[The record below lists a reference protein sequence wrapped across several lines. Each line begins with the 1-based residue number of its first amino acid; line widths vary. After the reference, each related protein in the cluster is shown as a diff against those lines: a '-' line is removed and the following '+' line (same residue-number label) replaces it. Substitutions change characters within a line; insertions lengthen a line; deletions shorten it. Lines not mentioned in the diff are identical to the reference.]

1 MERIIKLSKFRNI
14 GLKEEERF
22 VLNISLEKNKIGDL
36 VILIGPNNSGK
47 SNVLDAL
54 GEFSS
59 GKFSDRDI
67 TTLSYDEKDRIPQLT
82 FEVKDSKVIGKC
94 LLTYGQDTKYE
105 MIELNKNIKLTNE
118 QIKLSLNKII
128 DYLKQLQI
136 QPTVL
141 EEIYSKQ
148 GKIDDLGSIF
158 NALDNLEKTYSR
170 GRNYYYE
177 SQRNQEALLLQLV
190 SFDEKNPLIS
200 LYKDYRT
207 DSLSR
212 LNKYFSDTY
221 GISFIPKIYQYREE
235 FISSDDMIVTPSNLS
250 NSSFFKALFKAIG
263 IDSSE
268 IINAYQQFNKF
279 HNPAILNKIKKI
291 VNSKITN
298 LNDEFNRL
306 YFADND
312 KYEFTIELESN
323 NISFGMARGDNEDPI
338 MIEYQSTGFRWFFNL
353 YFKFLCGSK
362 LNPGDIVIMDE
373 PATHLHPQGQ
383 IELRRFIKEFAI
395 RNGITFVIATHMP
408 FLIDIDNYDELR
420 VVSMNNNITKIDNLF
435 TAVSMDDPDS
445 LIPIKESL
453 TIKQNVLY
461 DYETQVVWV
470 EGITDYNYLT
480 MFKNLLG
487 IKNIS
492 FIPFKGVGLN
502 DNNQLQIIKKLK
514 DIFFPKRMI
523 LVDGDK
529 AGLAFKNHCKGTCFE
544 SRIATIGDLTTDKKK
559 FIEIEDMF
567 SSDDKIKFLSLNKD
581 SDEFKKANYTSLMK
595 KTCSLDDFSKET
607 IDNFKNLFSLLTE

>member
-22 VLNISLEKNKIGDL
+22 VLNTSLEKNKIGDL

-94 LLTYGQDTKYE
+94 LLTYGQNPKYE
-105 MIELNKNIKLTNE
+105 MIEFNKDIKLTNE

-128 DYLKQLQI
+128 DYLKKLQI

-148 GKIDDLGSIF
+148 GEIDDLGSIF
-158 NALDNLEKTYSR
+158 NALDNLEQIYSK
-170 GRNYYYE
+170 GRNYYYG
-177 SQRNQEALLLQLV
+177 SPRNQETLLLKLV
-190 SFDEKNPLIS
+190 SFDEKDPLIS

-212 LNKYFSDTY
+212 LNKYFSDKY

-235 FISSDDMIVTPSNLS
+235 FISSDDMIVTSSNLS

-492 FIPFKGVGLN
+492 FIPFKGVGSN
-502 DNNQLQIIKKLK
+502 DKDQLQIIKKLK

-607 IDNFKNLFSLLTE
+607 IDNFKKLFSLLTE

>member
-22 VLNISLEKNKIGDL
+22 VLNTSLEKNKIGDL

-54 GEFSS
+54 SKFSS
-59 GKFSDRDI
+59 LEFSDRDI

-82 FEVKDSKVIGKC
+82 FEVKDSNVIGKC
-94 LLTYGQDTKYE
+94 LLTYGQSPKYE

-136 QPTVL
+136 QPTLL

-158 NALDNLEKTYSR
+158 NALDNLEQTYSR
-170 GRNYYYE
+170 GRNYYYG
-177 SQRNQEALLLQLV
+177 SPRNQETLLLQLV
-190 SFDEKNPLIS
+190 SFDEKDPLIS

-212 LNKYFSDTY
+212 LNKYFSDKY

-235 FISSDDMIVTPSNLS
+235 FISSNDMIVTPSNLP

-323 NISFGMARGDNEDPI
+323 NICFGMARGDNEDPI

-492 FIPFKGVGLN
+492 FIPFKGVGSN
-502 DNNQLQIIKKLK
+502 DNNKLQIIKKLK
-514 DIFFPKRMI
+514 DIFF
-523 LVDGDK
+523 L
-529 AGLAFKNHCKGTCFE
+529 
-544 SRIATIGDLTTDKKK
+544 
-559 FIEIEDMF
+559 
-567 SSDDKIKFLSLNKD
+567 
-581 SDEFKKANYTSLMK
+581 
-595 KTCSLDDFSKET
+595 KE
-607 IDNFKNLFSLLTE
+607 

>member
-22 VLNISLEKNKIGDL
+22 VLNTSLEKNKIGDL

-54 GEFSS
+54 SKFSS
-59 GKFSDRDI
+59 LEFSDRDI

-94 LLTYGQDTKYE
+94 LLTYGQSPKYE

-136 QPTVL
+136 QPTLL

-158 NALDNLEKTYSR
+158 NALDNLEQTYSR
-170 GRNYYYE
+170 GRNYYYG
-177 SQRNQEALLLQLV
+177 SPRNQETLLLQLV
-190 SFDEKNPLIS
+190 SFDEKDPLIS

-212 LNKYFSDTY
+212 LNKYFSDKY
-221 GISFIPKIYQYREE
+221 GISFIPKIYQYQEE
-235 FISSDDMIVTPSNLS
+235 FISSDDMIVTPSDLP

-492 FIPFKGVGLN
+492 FIPFKGVGSN

-544 SRIATIGDLTTDKKK
+544 SRITTIGDLTTDRKK

-595 KTCSLDDFSKET
+595 KTCSFDDFSKET

>member
-22 VLNISLEKNKIGDL
+22 VLNTSLEKNKIGDL

-94 LLTYGQDTKYE
+94 LLTYGQNPKYE
-105 MIELNKNIKLTNE
+105 MIEFNKDIKLTNE

-128 DYLKQLQI
+128 DYLKKLQI

-158 NALDNLEKTYSR
+158 NALDNLEQTYSG
-170 GRNYYYE
+170 GRNYYYGHRINE
-177 SQRNQEALLLQLV
+177 QELLLKLV
-190 SFDEKNPLIS
+190 SFDEKDPLIS
-200 LYKDYRT
+200 LYKDYKT

-212 LNKYFSDTY
+212 LNEYFSDKY

-263 IDSSE
+263 LDSSE

-279 HNPAILNKIKKI
+279 HNPAILNKIKKT
-291 VNSKITN
+291 VNSKIIN

-312 KYEFTIELESN
+312 KYKFTIELESN

-480 MFKNLLG
+480 MFKILLG

-492 FIPFKGVGLN
+492 FIPFKGVGSN

>member
-22 VLNISLEKNKIGDL
+22 VLNTSLEKDKIGDL

-94 LLTYGQDTKYE
+94 LLTYGQNPKYE
-105 MIELNKNIKLTNE
+105 MIELNKDIKLTNE

-148 GKIDDLGSIF
+148 GEIDDLGSIF
-158 NALDNLEKTYSR
+158 NALDNLEQTYSR
-170 GRNYYYE
+170 GRNYYYG

-190 SFDEKNPLIS
+190 SFDEKDPLIS

-235 FISSDDMIVTPSNLS
+235 FISSDDMIVTPSDLP

-492 FIPFKGVGLN
+492 FIPFKGVGSN

-595 KTCSLDDFSKET
+595 KTCSFDDFSKET
-607 IDNFKNLFSLLTE
+607 IDNFKKLFSLLTE

>member
-22 VLNISLEKNKIGDL
+22 VLNTSLEKNKIGDL

-54 GEFSS
+54 GKFSS
-59 GKFSDRDI
+59 LKFSDRDI

-94 LLTYGQDTKYE
+94 LLTYGQNPKYE
-105 MIELNKNIKLTNE
+105 MIELNKDIKLTNE

-128 DYLKQLQI
+128 DYLKKLQI
-136 QPTVL
+136 QPNVL

-148 GKIDDLGSIF
+148 GEIDDLGSIF
-158 NALDNLEKTYSR
+158 NALDNLEQIYSR
-170 GRNYYYE
+170 GRNYYYG
-177 SQRNQEALLLQLV
+177 SPRNRETLLLQLV
-190 SFDEKNPLIS
+190 SFDEKDPLIS

-212 LNKYFSDTY
+212 LNKYFSDKY
-221 GISFIPKIYQYREE
+221 GISFIPKIYQYQEE

-263 IDSSE
+263 IDLSE

-279 HNPAILNKIKKI
+279 HNPAILNKIKKT

-408 FLIDIDNYDELR
+408 FLINIDNYDELR

-487 IKNIS
+487 FKNIS
-492 FIPFKGVGLN
+492 FIPFKGVGSN
-502 DNNQLQIIKKLK
+502 DKNQLQIIKKLK

-529 AGLAFKNHCKGTCFE
+529 AGLVFKNHCKGTCFE

-581 SDEFKKANYTSLMK
+581 SNEFKKANYTSLMK

>member
-22 VLNISLEKNKIGDL
+22 VLNTSLEKNKIGDL

-54 GEFSS
+54 SKFSS
-59 GKFSDRDI
+59 LEFSDRDI

-82 FEVKDSKVIGKC
+82 FEVKDSNVIGKC
-94 LLTYGQDTKYE
+94 LLTYGQSPKYE

-136 QPTVL
+136 QPTLL

-158 NALDNLEKTYSR
+158 NALDNLEQTYSR
-170 GRNYYYE
+170 GRNYYYG
-177 SQRNQEALLLQLV
+177 SPRNQETLLLQLV
-190 SFDEKNPLIS
+190 SFDEKDPLIS

-207 DSLSR
+207 DSFSR
-212 LNKYFSDTY
+212 LNKYFSDKY

-235 FISSDDMIVTPSNLS
+235 FISSNDMIVTPSNLP

-263 IDSSE
+263 IDLSE

-291 VNSKITN
+291 VNSKIIN

-323 NISFGMARGDNEDPI
+323 NICFGMARGDNEDPI

-492 FIPFKGVGLN
+492 FIPFKGVGSN
-502 DNNQLQIIKKLK
+502 DNNKLQIIKKLK

>member
-22 VLNISLEKNKIGDL
+22 VLNTSLEKNKIGDL

-54 GEFSS
+54 SKFSS
-59 GKFSDRDI
+59 LEFSDRDI

-94 LLTYGQDTKYE
+94 LLTYGQSPKYE

-136 QPTVL
+136 QPTLL

-158 NALDNLEKTYSR
+158 NALDNLEQTYSR
-170 GRNYYYE
+170 GRNYYYG
-177 SQRNQEALLLQLV
+177 SPRNQETLLLQLV
-190 SFDEKNPLIS
+190 SFDEKDPLIS

-212 LNKYFSDTY
+212 LNKYFSDKY

-235 FISSDDMIVTPSNLS
+235 FISSNDMIVTPSNLP

-279 HNPAILNKIKKI
+279 HNPAILNKIKKT

-408 FLIDIDNYDELR
+408 FLINIDNYDELR

-492 FIPFKGVGLN
+492 FIPFKGVGSN

-529 AGLAFKNHCKGTCFE
+529 AGLAFKTHCKGTCFE
-544 SRIATIGDLTTDKKK
+544 SRIATIGDLTTDRKK

-595 KTCSLDDFSKET
+595 KTCSFDDFSKET

>member
-22 VLNISLEKNKIGDL
+22 VLNTSLEKNKIGDL

-94 LLTYGQDTKYE
+94 LLTYGQNPKYE
-105 MIELNKNIKLTNE
+105 MIEFNKDIKLTNE

-128 DYLKQLQI
+128 EYLKKLQI

-158 NALDNLEKTYSR
+158 NALDNLEQTYSR
-170 GRNYYYE
+170 ERNYYYG
-177 SQRNQEALLLQLV
+177 SQRNQETLLLKLV
-190 SFDEKNPLIS
+190 SFDEKDPLIS

-279 HNPAILNKIKKI
+279 YNPAILNKIKKI

-408 FLIDIDNYDELR
+408 FLINIDNYDELR

-492 FIPFKGVGLN
+492 FIPFKGVGSN

-595 KTCSLDDFSKET
+595 KTCFLDDFSKET
-607 IDNFKNLFSLLTE
+607 IDNFKKLFSLLTE

>member
-22 VLNISLEKNKIGDL
+22 VLNTSLEKNKIGDL

-94 LLTYGQDTKYE
+94 LLTYGQNPKYE
-105 MIELNKNIKLTNE
+105 MIELNKDIKLTNE

-158 NALDNLEKTYSR
+158 NVLDNLEKTYSR

-190 SFDEKNPLIS
+190 SFDEKDPLIS

-338 MIEYQSTGFRWFFNL
+338 MIEYQSTVFRWFFNL

-492 FIPFKGVGLN
+492 FIPFKGVGSN

-595 KTCSLDDFSKET
+595 KTCFLDDFSKET
-607 IDNFKNLFSLLTE
+607 IDNFKKLFSLLTE

>member
-22 VLNISLEKNKIGDL
+22 VLNTSLEKNKIGDL

-54 GEFSS
+54 GKFSS

-82 FEVKDSKVIGKC
+82 FEVKDSNVIGKY
-94 LLTYGQDTKYE
+94 LLTYGQNPKYE
-105 MIELNKNIKLTNE
+105 MIELNKDIKLTNE

-128 DYLKQLQI
+128 DYLKKLQI

-148 GKIDDLGSIF
+148 GEIDDLGSIF
-158 NALDNLEKTYSR
+158 NALDNLEQTYSR
-170 GRNYYYE
+170 ERNYYYG
-177 SQRNQEALLLQLV
+177 SQRNQETLLLKLV
-190 SFDEKNPLIS
+190 SFDEKDPLIS

-212 LNKYFSDTY
+212 LNKYFSDKY

-291 VNSKITN
+291 VNSKIIN

-323 NISFGMARGDNEDPI
+323 NISFGMARGENEDPI

-408 FLIDIDNYDELR
+408 FLINIDNYDELR

-492 FIPFKGVGLN
+492 FIPFKGVGSN
-502 DNNQLQIIKKLK
+502 DKDQLQIIKKLK